1 MKNNELVTIP
11 GVQQPQAQMNSNTGS
26 SNSSPPT
33 RKKLKLDLEA
43 AKQSSRRETNRER
56 RRRLL
61 EHRQVRLKRLCTG
74 YRDASAE
81 LLFLKD
87 GHPVI
92 AAEVAAFKRKLPN
105 AQYLE
110 FIKEFDRCGQK

>member
-1 MKNNELVTIP
+1 
-11 GVQQPQAQMNSNTGS
+11 MNSNTGS